1 MDRPTV
7 FIEIIQRHNFSGFGA
22 GNFKSLF
29 EALERE
35 QELRGNLIWGVARNG
50 IFCSDEGDLYTSYT
64 RTWDNRFY
72 LNINKGT
79 AVLPR
84 PINGDRSGSQYRDV
98 VPRLPAYSLRLGL
111 TYEKVTAVGKG
122 TCSAAENKV
131 CMVWAEPHLK
141 IAWSGPRG
149 ELDRKVGQWPMYTEV
164 VNHSSRANV

>member
-1 MDRPTV
+1 M
-7 FIEIIQRHNFSGFGA
+7 
-22 GNFKSLF
+22 
-29 EALERE
+29 
-35 QELRGNLIWGVARNG
+35 
-50 IFCSDEGDLYTSYT
+50 
-64 RTWDNRFY
+64 
-72 LNINKGT
+72 NINKGT

-149 ELDRKVGQWPMYTEV
+149 ELDRKVGQ
-164 VNHSSRANV
+164 